1 MSEQTKERVTT
12 LGQLRD
18 LAYAKRAVVV
28 PSTVCWAAPR
38 PAAFMLN
45 VSGGVLLRL
54 MERGMFVYERRRK
67 EVAA

>member
-1 MSEQTKERVTT
+1 MSEKQPEQVTT
-12 LGQLRD
+12 LARLRD
-18 LAYAKRAVVV
+18 LAYAKRCVIV
-28 PSTVCWAAPR
+28 PQSPVWCKPR

-54 MERGMFVYERRRK
+54 MERGMFVYTRK